1 VGFSSW
7 NFTIK
12 NCSHNNNDGTNIL
25 AIIEKTLNIMI
36 ITSENTDKNTASNK
50 KTNSDDIVFF
60 QQMKKCDKNDVNN
73 NSDNWMVKSR
83 LLMVDE
89 PLTKRATIVVGSPLR
104 G

>member
-1 VGFSSW
+1 
-7 NFTIK
+7 
-12 NCSHNNNDGTNIL
+12 
-25 AIIEKTLNIMI
+25 
-36 ITSENTDKNTASNK
+36 
-50 KTNSDDIVFF
+50 
-60 QQMKKCDKNDVNN
+60 MKKCDKNDVNN